1 MGNPSEAPYGRR
13 PTGSSG
19 DEDVAGF
26 VLDDGGVVSAWSAAA
41 ERLFGCRA
49 ADVVG
54 RPAAELWPEAFAG
67 PPGHADGA
75 PGRTSSSGRRA
86 VLARRRDGGPPD
98 VVLHMSPLLE
108 PGGRDGGGTVVIAVP
123 ATPSALAEGE
133 AILEALFTQAPI
145 GIAVYDR
152 NLRFVRVNAALER
165 IHGFPAE
172 KALGR
177 PVSEVLPGLDAMAI
191 ERRLKGVLESGRPV
205 VNAVHQGRTS
215 ADPHRDHVWHVS
227 SVVLTAPDGDVLGVT
242 DLIIDITDRHRTKE
256 RLALLDEAAMRI
268 GTTLDMRCTA
278 EELVDVLVPRLAD
291 VATIDLL
298 DDVMEGA
305 EPEPMGSGPVALRS
319 LARTA
324 VDPDVISA
332 LRNPG
337 ERQDYPPDSP
347 HVQSLADGRPRLIP
361 VVDLSAPWL
370 RDTADQRVKAM
381 LTYGI
386 DSLILVPLRARDATL
401 GLVHLYRGHGTEP
414 FEPDDLVLAQDI
426 VARAAICLDNAR
438 RYTNEHTAALTL
450 HASMLPRSVPEQS
463 AVEVAQHYR
472 PSRVHA
478 GVSGDWFDVIP
489 LSGARVA
496 LVVGAVPGTGFQA
509 AACMGHICSAIRTLA
524 QVDLTPDELLGQIDD
539 MVPRLLEREHS
550 TGLAPV
556 VEALKGSTCLYAVY
570 DPVSRRCVMASAGH
584 PPPAVVGRTGD
595 VVIPDVPVNNPLGQ
609 GDPVF
614 EPLDLELAEGST
626 LVFSS
631 HSLQRA
637 TDTSETLAARLSTV
651 VADRARPIEET
662 CRAISDLV
670 AAQLTVEDGLAL
682 LLARTRPLDPG
693 KLATWTVPP
702 VPAAVG
708 DMRSLV
714 LRQLDLWGL
723 EHLAF
728 ATELIVSE
736 LITNAIR
743 HGHDPIR
750 LRLIL
755 DRTLI
760 CEVSDA
766 ASTSPHIR
774 RAATTDEGGRGL
786 FLVAQCSHRWG
797 TRYALVGKTIWAEQ
811 TLEPVAAA

>member
-1 MGNPSEAPYGRR
+1 MGNRSQASSGRR
-13 PTGSSG
+13 LTGAFG
-19 DEDVAGF
+19 DEGVAGF
-26 VLDDGGVVSAWSAAA
+26 LLDDDGVVRAWSAAA
-41 ERLFGCRA
+41 ERLLGVRP
-49 ADVVG
+49 ADAVG

-67 PPGHADGA
+67 HRGEGDAARA
-75 PGRTSSSGRRA
+75 PVPERRA
-86 VLARRRDGGPPD
+86 VLIRRDGSDD
-98 VVLHMSPLLE
+98 VVLHLSRLLE
-108 PGGRDGGGTVVIAVP
+108 PGGCDGGGTVVIAAP
-123 ATPSALAEGE
+123 APQAAAAEGQV
-133 AILEALFTQAPI
+133 ILEALFAQAPI

-152 NLRFVRVNAALER
+152 DLRFVRVNAALEH
-165 IHGFPAE
+165 IHGIPEEMAV
-172 KALGR
+172 GR
-177 PVSEVLPGLDAMAI
+177 PVSEILPGLDAGAI
-191 ERRLKGVLESGRPV
+191 EERIREVLDTGRPV
-205 VNAVHQGRTS
+205 VNAVHQGRTPS
-215 ADPHRDHVWHVS
+215 DPDRDHVWHVS
-227 SVVLTAPDGDVLGVT
+227 SVALTAPDNTVLGVT
-242 DLIIDITDRHRTKE
+242 DLIIDITDRHRAKE

-268 GTTLDMRCTA
+268 GTTLDVRRTA
-278 EELVDVLVPRLAD
+278 QELVDVLVPRLAD
-291 VATIDLL
+291 VATIDLI
-298 DDVMEGA
+298 DDVMQGA
-305 EPEPMGSGPVALRS
+305 EPEPMGCGSLTMRC
-319 LARTA
+319 LARA
-324 VDPDVISA
+324 AADPDVVNGI
-332 LRNPG
+332 RGPG
-337 ERQDYPPDSP
+337 ELQGFPPDSP
-347 HVQSLADGRPRLIP
+347 HAQILADGRPRLIP
-361 VVDLSAPWL
+361 VVRPDAGWL
-370 RDTADQRVKAM
+370 RDTAGQRVREM
-381 LTYGI
+381 LRCGI

-401 GLVHLYRGHGTEP
+401 GLVHLYRGQGAQP

-426 VARAAICLDNAR
+426 VARAAVCLDNAR

-463 AVEVAQHYR
+463 AVEVAHHYR

-539 MVPRLLEREHS
+539 MVPRLLEREHA
-550 TGLAPV
+550 TGSAPV

-584 PPPAVVGRTGD
+584 PPPAVVGRSGQ
-595 VVIPDVPVNNPLGQ
+595 VSVLDVPVNSPLGQ

-614 EPLDLELAEGST
+614 EPLEVELSEGST

-631 HSLQRA
+631 HSLLRPA
-637 TDTSETLAARLSTV
+637 DTPGMLAARLSTV
-651 VADRARPIEET
+651 VADRGRPIEET

-670 AAQLTVEDGLAL
+670 SAHLTVEDGLAL

-693 KLATWTVPP
+693 KLATWTVPC
-702 VPAAVG
+702 VPAAVA
-708 DMRSLV
+708 DMRSLAV
-714 LRQLDLWGL
+714 RQLSQWGL

-728 ATELIVSE
+728 STELIVSE

-786 FLVAQCSHRWG
+786 FLVARCSHRWG
-797 TRYALVGKTIWAEQ
+797 TRYAPVGKTIWAEQ
-811 TLEPVAAA
+811 ILEHVPTA